1 MAKEKQTIVQ
11 SVILRPLA
19 ELVPNPKNPRTATE
33 EEIAA
38 LAESIKAN
46 PDYFDAR
53 PIVLS
58 NRTGVLMIIDGEQRS
73 KAARLL
79 GMTEVPTIL
88 MEGLTEAQE
97 DEIMVRANTHAG
109 KWDCAKLEVWDKDS
123 LRMWG
128 VVPEYIKEAVRK
140 NKYTRKIEIPIYE
153 PKAEMPDIKELFDA
167 SKTNELITRINE
179 FDLPY
184 DVREFL
190 IKAAERH
197 TVFNYAKI
205 AEYYAH
211 ADKDIQRLFE
221 DSALVIIDFDDAIGG
236 GYVRMCESLMDIYKL
251 EHDDC
256 E

>member
-33 EEIAA
+33 EEIVA

-73 KAARLL
+73 KAAKLL

-88 MEGLTEAQE
+88 IEGLTEAQE
-97 DEIMVRANTHAG
+97 DEIMVRGNTHAG
-109 KWDCAKLEVWDKDS
+109 KWDCAKLKIWDKDS
-123 LRMWG
+123 LRIWG
-128 VVPEYIKEAVRK
+128 VVPESIKEAVRE

-153 PKAEMPDIKELFDA
+153 PKAEMPDIRELFDTT
-167 SKTNELITRINE
+167 KTDELIMRINK

-184 DVREFL
+184 DVRDFL

-211 ADKDIQRLFE
+211 ADRDIQRLFE
-221 DSALVIIDFDDAIGG
+221 ESALVIIDFDNAIGG